1 VELTG
6 LRSYDIAGP
15 ICESTDYL
23 ARERELPPLT
33 EGDLVCIFG
42 AGAYGMAM
50 ASQYNSVPRPA
61 EILVDADAVRT
72 IRRRE
77 TYADLIEEELNL

>member
-1 VELTG
+1 
-6 LRSYDIAGP
+6 
-15 ICESTDYL
+15 
-23 ARERELPPLT
+23 
-33 EGDLVCIFG
+33 
-42 AGAYGMAM
+42 MAM

-77 TYADLIEEELNL
+77 TYADLIEAELNL